1 MTRASA
7 PAHDMPDLQTV
18 IQELTAAGMSGARMT
33 ELLHNAEMVP
43 PTLDVDVGD
52 GIDIGNLIFHEAA
65 RDGDTVTVRKI
76 LSTADT
82 QSLINYIQVI
92 DIGILRDNIE
102 SSRTI
107 RLIHI

>member
-1 MTRASA
+1 
-7 PAHDMPDLQTV
+7 
-18 IQELTAAGMSGARMT
+18 
-33 ELLHNAEMVP
+33 MVP

-52 GIDIGNLIFHEAA
+52 GIAIGNLIFHEAA
-65 RDGDTVTVRKI
+65 CDGDTVTVRKI